1 MIRNFIFV
9 EETLIKNGLGL
20 LLFKDL
26 WTTNMLVQVLTI
38 TFNFSN
44 QEDSCLK
51 LISKTETKP
60 RKVQSLKRNQKPQ
73 KNRLKRQ
80 KNLWTM
86 KSKPS

>member
-20 LLFKDL
+20 LLFKGL
-26 WTTNMLVQVLTI
+26 WTTNMLVQALTI

-44 QEDSCLK
+44 QEDFRLK
-51 LISKTETKP
+51 LTSKTATKH
-60 RKVQSLKRNQKPQ
+60 RKVQSLKRNQKQ
-73 KNRLKRQ
+73 KKNRLKKQ
-80 KNLWTM
+80 KNLSTI